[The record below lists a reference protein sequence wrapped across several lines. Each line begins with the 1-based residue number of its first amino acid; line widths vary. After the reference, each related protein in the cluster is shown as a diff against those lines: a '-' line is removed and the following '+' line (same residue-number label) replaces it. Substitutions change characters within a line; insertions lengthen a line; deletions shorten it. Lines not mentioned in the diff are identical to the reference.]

1 MLASYDH
8 RNRPAGMSYAALTR
22 EIEARFG
29 TLSPKLRQ
37 AARHVLR
44 RPDDV
49 ALKSMRQLA
58 ADAGV
63 QPATMVRLA
72 RALGFGAFEELRR
85 PFADRL
91 RHGAETAYGA
101 RARALQARGTGPG
114 EDGGRF
120 GALVRESF
128 ERDVENLRLTYEGI
142 DADAFEAC
150 AARLTAARNVHVT
163 GLRSAFAVAYFFD
176 YACRVFGTSTELLD
190 GRGGTL
196 TDGLRGIGP
205 EDAVLACSFEPY
217 TRETVEVV
225 RFAGR
230 RGAAIVAIT
239 DSPLSPI
246 ARQAAHALVVG
257 CESPSFFQSLVGAVS
272 VVQLLVA
279 LLIARGGD
287 AALSALAESEAQLR
301 AFSAYWEEG
310 AGSARVPPP
319 PELPGAGS

>member
-1 MLASYDH
+1 
-8 RNRPAGMSYAALTR
+8 MSYAALTR
-22 EIEARFG
+22 QIEARFG

-37 AARHVLR
+37 AARYLLR

-72 RALGFGAFEELRR
+72 RALGFGAFEDLRR
-85 PFADRL
+85 PFEDRL
-91 RHGAETAYGA
+91 RQGAGGGYGE
-101 RARALQARGTGPG
+101 RARALQARGGAG
-114 EDGGRF
+114 DGGPAA
-120 GALVRESF
+120 ALVRESF

-142 DADAFEAC
+142 DAAAFEAC
-150 AARLTAARNVHVT
+150 AERLAAARKIHVT
-163 GLRSAFAVAYFFD
+163 GLRSAFAVGYLFD
-176 YACRVFGTSTELLD
+176 YACRMFGAGTELLD

-205 EDAVLACSFEPY
+205 DDAVLACSFEPY

-225 RFAGR
+225 RFAQG

-246 ARQAAHALVVG
+246 ARQAEHPLVVG
-257 CESPSFFQSLVGAVS
+257 CESPSFFRSLVGAVS
-272 VVQLLVA
+272 VVQVLVA
-279 LLIARGGD
+279 LLIARGGE
-287 AALSALAESEAQLR
+287 AALSTLAESEAQLR

-310 AGSARVPPP
+310 ARA
-319 PELPGAGS
+319 

>member
-1 MLASYDH
+1 
-8 RNRPAGMSYAALTR
+8 MSYAALTQQ
-22 EIEARFG
+22 IEARFG

-37 AARHVLR
+37 AARYLLR

-91 RHGAETAYGA
+91 RQRAGTAYA
-101 RARALQARGTGPG
+101 ERARALQARRG
-114 EDGGRF
+114 EAGDGGPVA
-120 GALVRESF
+120 ALVRESF
-128 ERDVENLRLTYEGI
+128 ERDVENLRTTYEGI
-142 DADAFEAC
+142 DPALFDAC
-150 AARLTAARNVHVT
+150 AERLAAARKVHVT
-163 GLRSAFAVAYFFD
+163 GLRSAFAVGYFFD
-176 YACRVFGTSTELLD
+176 YACRMFGVGTELLD

-196 TDGLRGIGP
+196 TDGLRGIGAH
-205 EDAVLACSFEPY
+205 DAVLACSFEPY

-225 RFAGR
+225 RFAQA
-230 RGAAIVAIT
+230 RGAGIVAIT

-246 ARQAAHALVVG
+246 AREAAHALVVG
-257 CESPSFFQSLVGAVS
+257 CESPSFFRSLVGAVS

-279 LLIARGGD
+279 LLIARGGEG
-287 AALSALAESEAQLR
+287 ALSTLAETEAQLR
-301 AFSAYWEEG
+301 AFSAYWDEG
-310 AGSARVPPP
+310 ARS
-319 PELPGAGS
+319 

>member
-1 MLASYDH
+1 
-8 RNRPAGMSYAALTR
+8 MSYAALTE

-37 AARHVLR
+37 AARYLLR

-72 RALGFGAFEELRR
+72 RALGFRAFEDLRQ

-91 RHGAETAYGA
+91 RQGAGTPYGE
-101 RARALQARGTGPG
+101 RARTLQARRGGEGGGPVA
-114 EDGGRF
+114 
-120 GALVRESF
+120 ALVRESF
-128 ERDVENLRLTYEGI
+128 ERDVENLRVTYEGI
-142 DADAFEAC
+142 DPVAFEAC
-150 AARLTAARNVHVT
+150 AERLARARKVHVT
-163 GLRSAFAVAYFFD
+163 GLRSAFAVGYFFD
-176 YACRVFGTSTELLD
+176 YACRMFGAGTELLD

-196 TDGLRGIGP
+196 TDGLRGIGAH
-205 EDAVLACSFEPY
+205 DAVLACSFEPY

-225 RFAGR
+225 RFAQA

-239 DSPLSPI
+239 DSPVSPI
-246 ARQAAHALVVG
+246 AREAAHALVVG
-257 CESPSFFQSLVGAVS
+257 CDSPSFFPSLVGAVS

-279 LLIARGGD
+279 LLIARGGEG
-287 AALSALAESEAQLR
+287 ALATLAESEAQLR
-301 AFSAYWEEG
+301 AFSAYWDEG
-310 AGSARVPPP
+310 SRA
-319 PELPGAGS
+319 